1 VVIFDNAYASLE
13 RGDRGHFIAHFFS
26 VNSFLFFFFCIMH
39 FIHIFFRC
47 GFAGTETLLKT
58 NGKLGQRPRM
68 KSFSRKYFFVF
79 YSLVFMQPKNNS
91 VKTLR
96 KAVGKCA
103 RFEVMTRSF
112 CQFPLPPLPF
122 LPPPASLTSSER
134 DRAWPFSRQRARF
147 YYVIYFT

>member
-1 VVIFDNAYASLE
+1 
-13 RGDRGHFIAHFFS
+13 
-26 VNSFLFFFFCIMH
+26 MH

-112 CQFPLPPLPF
+112 CQFPLPPLSILHNATFHVSFREPCGSRDLFSFNF
-122 LPPPASLTSSER
+122 LT
-134 DRAWPFSRQRARF
+134 
-147 YYVIYFT
+147 FTK